1 MGNNGDRFSNYMTN
15 LYIHVFNPYVTSEL
29 SYPYHLGE
37 PTLISMGVRGIFLFH
52 CSKNVL
58 LANSIDPD

>member
-1 MGNNGDRFSNYMTN
+1 MGNNGDRFSSYMTN

-37 PTLISMGVRGIFLFH
+37 PTLISMGVSGISFY
-52 CSKNVL
+52 
-58 LANSIDPD
+58 SIARRMSC